1 MPFTQ
6 PQASIFTDYEILVN
20 GSSLPESA
28 QFHITGLTVDEEINL
43 PNMFTLELGSLDVQK
58 GEVLWLDNSL
68 FTIGSTLEV
77 KLGYRGNLT
86 TLMVGEIT
94 AIEPEFTIQ
103 RLPKVMIRGYDRSH
117 RLHRGRHTQT
127 FVQLKDSDI
136 AAQIAQQVGLSAQV
150 EDSGVV
156 HDYIFQAN
164 QTHMEF
170 LQERAG
176 KINYEVMVED
186 RNLVFRP
193 TANQDSDILTLMFTD
208 DLLEFYPCMSS
219 ASQVNEVKVQGWNPK
234 EKQSIIGRATTGD
247 EGSKMGGETSG
258 AALSEDAF
266 GTAVKTLS
274 NHPMITQAEAD
285 QLAQARFKQLN
296 LELISGEGIC
306 RGRTDLRAGI
316 VVQIDGVGKR
326 FSGQY
331 YLTSVLHRYCNSQYH
346 TKFTVRRNAQ

>member
-1 MPFTQ
+1 MHFNP

-20 GSSLPESA
+20 AVPLPGSAEL
-28 QFHITGLTVDEEINL
+28 HVTGLTVDEQINL
-43 PNMFTLELGSLDVQK
+43 PSMFTLELGSLDLQD

-68 FTIGSTLEV
+68 FSIGNTVEV
-77 KLGYRGNLT
+77 KLGYRENLT
-86 TLMVGEIT
+86 KLMVGEIT
-94 AIEPEFTIQ
+94 AIEPEFTIE

-117 RLHRGRHTQT
+117 RLNRGRHTQT
-127 FVQLKDSDI
+127 FVQLKDSEI
-136 AAQIAQQVGLSAQV
+136 AAQIAQEVGLSAQV

-156 HDYIFQAN
+156 HEYILQAN

-170 LQERAG
+170 LQARAE

-193 TANQDSDILTLMFTD
+193 TANQESEILTLTFSD
-208 DLLEFYPCMSS
+208 DLLQFYPCLSS
-219 ASQVNEVKVQGWNPK
+219 ASQVNEVRVQGWNHQD
-234 EKQSIIGRATTGD
+234 KQAIIARAIIGD

-274 NHPMITQAEAD
+274 NHPMSTQAEAD
-285 QLAQARFKQLN
+285 QLAQASFQQLN
-296 LELISGEGIC
+296 LELIKGEGIC
-306 RGRTDLRAGI
+306 RGRTDLRAGK
-316 VVQIDGVGKR
+316 VVQIDGLGKR

-331 YLTSVLHRYCNSQYH
+331 YLTNVLHRYRDSQYH

>member
-6 PQASIFTDYEILVN
+6 PQASIFADYEILVN
-20 GSSLPESA
+20 GSSLPGSA
-28 QFHITGLTVDEEINL
+28 QLHITGVTVDEQVNL
-43 PNMFTLELGSLDVQK
+43 PTMFALTFGSLDVQE

-68 FTIGSTLEV
+68 FSIGNTVEV
-77 KLGYRGNLT
+77 KLGYRENLA
-86 TLMVGEIT
+86 TLIIGEIT
-94 AIEPEFTIQ
+94 AIEPEFTID

-136 AAQIAQQVGLSAQV
+136 AGQIAQQVGLSSQV

-156 HDYIFQAN
+156 HDYILQAN

-193 TANQDSDILTLMFTD
+193 TANQDSEILTLTFSD
-208 DLLEFYPCMSS
+208 DLLQFYPCMSS

-234 EKQSIIGRATTGD
+234 EKQAIIGRATTGD
-247 EGSKMGGETSG
+247 EGSKMGGEISG
-258 AALSEDAF
+258 AALSQNAF

-274 NHPMITQAEAD
+274 DRPIITLAEAE
-285 QLAQARFKQLN
+285 QFAQARFRQLN
-296 LELISGEGIC
+296 LELITGEGIC
-306 RGRTDLRAGI
+306 RGRTDLRAGK
-316 VVQIDGVGKR
+316 VVQIEGVGRR

-331 YLTSVLHRYCNSQYH
+331 YVTSVLHRYRDSQYQ
-346 TKFTVRRNAQ
+346 TKFTVRRNAE